1 MKNFR
6 NHVFGLLASLR
17 PFAIALACALV
28 LFSNATPAFALFG
41 FGSSTARPE
50 KGVEQLDTVQKKSEE
65 AITGSIDHANDGE
78 SVMRNSAK
86 GLNGVQGDANKKEM
100 VSRGDAKGNTIEG
113 EIKEV
118 LEDITP

>member
-1 MKNFR
+1 MKKFR
-6 NHVFGLLASLR
+6 NYVSGLLASLR
-17 PFAIALACALV
+17 PLAIALVCALV

-41 FGSSTARPE
+41 FGNTNSKPE

-65 AITGSIDHANDGE
+65 AITGSIDHANDGK
-78 SVMRNSAK
+78 SVMKNSAK

-100 VSRGDAKGNTIEG
+100 VSRGNAKGNTIEG
-113 EIKEV
+113 EIKEA

>member
-6 NHVFGLLASLR
+6 SYVSGLLAGLR
-17 PFAIALACALV
+17 PLAIALACALV
-28 LFSNATPAFALFG
+28 LFSNATPALALFG
-41 FGSSTARPE
+41 FGNSNSQPK
-50 KGVEQLDTVQKKSEE
+50 KGLEQLDTVQKKSEE

-78 SVMRNSAK
+78 SVIRNSAK

-100 VSRGDAKGNTIEG
+100 VSRGNAEGNTIEG
-113 EIKEV
+113 EIKNV